1 MIIELNSVACV
12 FDTTTKTI
20 HAKYQMGGYD
30 KLCGVELDKLDEH
43 FINEMSEADLLK
55 INESI
60 PPTNYDGSP
69 YNDLLKYRCVK
80 SKF

>member
-1 MIIELNSVACV
+1 MIIDLPSVACV
-12 FDTTTKTI
+12 FDTTNKTI
-20 HAKYQMGGYD
+20 YPKYQMGGYD
-30 KLCGVELDKLDEH
+30 ILGGVELDKLDKH

-60 PPTNYDGSP
+60 PPTNYDGNP

>member
-12 FDTTTKTI
+12 FDTTTKMI
-20 HAKYQMGGYD
+20 HPKYQMGGYD
-30 KLCGVELDKLDEH
+30 KLGGVELDKLGER
-43 FINEMSEADLLK
+43 FINEMSEEDLLK

-60 PPTNYDGSP
+60 PPTNFDGSP

>member
-1 MIIELNSVACV
+1 MIIELNSVGCV
-12 FDTTTKTI
+12 FDTTNKTI
-20 HAKYQMGGYD
+20 YPKYQMGGYD
-30 KLCGVELDKLDEH
+30 KLGGVELDNLDKH
-43 FINEMSEADLLK
+43 FIDALSEEDMTK
-55 INESI
+55 INDSI